1 MSYRYSKGRE
11 AKKMRKIS
19 TMIAISMMSM
29 LLTAPLMYA
38 AEYQYDDLGRVTSVT
53 KDGKQTTYT
62 YDQGGNILS
71 IKSSTSSKSLRQTSN
86 VMTGWTAYATKGI
99 KASYRTATE
108 DVYAPTTTTIPQSVV
123 HNVYGDTTV
132 ASDVYH
138 SSSSMMNTQWIEVS
152 SKRTG
157 AANIYRDISV
167 KAGQAYSYNGWVQT
181 QNVKDAV
188 VQVIINYYDKNNK
201 LVHYNN
207 ILNLK
212 QNTDWHT
219 YGANLKAPAQAVKAR
234 VHLQIVLLKSN
245 GTAQAG
251 FADRTFEQSTQGDNR

>member
-1 MSYRYSKGRE
+1 
-11 AKKMRKIS
+11 MRKIS
-19 TMIAISMMSM
+19 TMIVLSMISM

-53 KDGKQTTYT
+53 KDGKQTIYT
-62 YDQGGNILS
+62 YDQGGNLLS
-71 IKSSTSSKSLRQTSN
+71 VTSNTNSKSLRQASN
-86 VMTGWTAYATKGI
+86 VIAGWTAYTTKGI

-108 DVYAPTTTTIPQSVV
+108 DVYAPIANMTPQSVV
-123 HNVYGDTTV
+123 HNVYSDTTV

-138 SSSSMMNTQWIEVS
+138 SSSSMMNTQWIDVS

-157 AANIYRDISV
+157 GANIYRDIPV
-167 KAGQAYSYNGWVQT
+167 KAGQTYSYNGWVQSN
-181 QNVKDAV
+181 NVKDAV

-212 QNTDWHT
+212 QNSDWHT
-219 YGANLKAPAQAVKAR
+219 YGANLKAPAKAVKAR
-234 VHLQIVLLKSN
+234 VHLQIVLLKSK

-251 FADRTFEQSTQGDNR
+251 FADRTFEQTTQEDNR

>member
-1 MSYRYSKGRE
+1 
-11 AKKMRKIS
+11 
-19 TMIAISMMSM
+19 M

-53 KDGKQTTYT
+53 KDGQQTTYT
-62 YDQGGNILS
+62 YDQGGNLLS
-71 IKSSTSSKSLRQTSN
+71 VTSSSNSKALRQNSN
-86 VMTGWTAYATKGI
+86 IIAGWTSYTTKGI
-99 KASYRTATE
+99 KATYRTATE
-108 DVYAPTTTTIPQSVV
+108 DVYAPIATTTPQSVV
-123 HNVYGDTTV
+123 HNVYGETTV

-138 SSSSMMNTQWIEVS
+138 SSSSTMNTQWIDVS
-152 SKRTG
+152 SKHISG
-157 AANIYRDISV
+157 ANIYRDIPV
-167 KAGQAYSYNGWVQT
+167 KAGQAYSYNGWVQSK
-181 QNVKDAV
+181 NVKDAV

-212 QNTDWHT
+212 QNSDWHT

-234 VHLQIVLLKSN
+234 VHLQIVLLKPN

-251 FADRTFEQSTQGDNR
+251 FADRTFEQATQEDNR